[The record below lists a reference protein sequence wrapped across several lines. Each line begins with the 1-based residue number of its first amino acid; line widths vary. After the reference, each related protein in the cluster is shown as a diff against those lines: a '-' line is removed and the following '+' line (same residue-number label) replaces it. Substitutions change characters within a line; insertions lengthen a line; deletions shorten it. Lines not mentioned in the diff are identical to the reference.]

1 MQPSRCSQAQAAL
14 TASWLVVMEP
24 EMKLMVIVAELLFFS
39 PSNEAGGS
47 LEVVAVYS
55 GVQLRWNA
63 YYISPM

>member
-39 PSNEAGGS
+39 PSNEASGS
-47 LEVVAVYS
+47 LEVVAVDVS
-55 GVQLRWNA
+55 EQRWV
-63 YYISPM
+63 

>member
-1 MQPSRCSQAQAAL
+1 MAMQPSRCSQAQAAL

-24 EMKLMVIVAELLFFS
+24 EMKLMVIAELLFFS

-55 GVQLRWNA
+55 AVRLR
-63 YYISPM
+63 ITKTQFMQ